1 MAAVRRVSEDP
12 CLQSLT
18 KLLAPGDVVGLFS
31 TEQVPADRNLAVIAQ
46 KVVDQMVYER
56 GEAAPI
62 SGVVVKLTP
71 ADVPEMLHLAEL
83 TKPGPFGART
93 IALGSYIGI
102 RSGGQ
107 LVAMAGERM
116 KFDGFTEIS
125 AVCSHPEHRGRGLS
139 SLLVSTL
146 MRTDPRTQRNTVFAC
161 LRRQHERCRALQE
174 TRLRTPAFN
183 YSDSSETG
191 RADRLSVAAASL
203 GWPQTCLAISL
214 LTAAMIA
221 SPRQRSSQFR
231 YRRLL
236 SHSIVWSSNMPAN
249 KALTTAQGLFL
260 SPRPNSPR
268 RLRSRRLVRTPRP
281 SVGEHPE
288 EHRLCPA

>member
-1 MAAVRRVSEDP
+1 MGPDPKQLERPIWSALTTTHASFALGNDLARRYPPDISPMAAVRDVSQDP

-46 KVVDQMVYER
+46 KVIDQMVYER
-56 GEAAPI
+56 GEAASI

-83 TKPGPFGART
+83 TKPGPFAART

-125 AVCSHPEHRGRGLS
+125 AVCSHPDHRGRGLS

-146 MRTDPRTQRNTVFAC
+146 MRQI
-161 LRRQHERCRALQE
+161 LER
-174 TRLRTPAFN
+174 
-183 YSDSSETG
+183 SETPFLHVF
-191 RADRLSVAAASL
+191 DDNTSASALYRKL
-203 GWPQTCLAISL
+203 GFTRRRSL
-214 LTAAMIA
+214 
-221 SPRQRSSQFR
+221 Q
-231 YRRLL
+231 
-236 SHSIVWSSNMPAN
+236 
-249 KALTTAQGLFL
+249 
-260 SPRPNSPR
+260 
-268 RLRSRRLVRTPRP
+268 
-281 SVGEHPE
+281 
-288 EHRLCPA
+288 